1 MFKFK
6 FDRWTWQVSQD
17 CLEDFLAVAS
27 ELRVGGIGFGS
38 KEEKEA
44 RQQKEISPAFG
55 FHQSSVGP
63 GLEDDQEKESSSLES
78 GWNNCWDPNIVEG
91 QKLDHEN
98 LESISLK
105 QKSENNKYEDG
116 AMLDME
122 KEEIGEIHKK
132 TGKKK
137 RHYDYLRDPIRVKAN
152 DRTGKVN
159 INSFRTRF
167 STLRRKVS
175 FLQLE
180 HGLLPDYL
188 LMVKNNV
195 QKENVPNP
203 AQNAGKY
210 MVKCSGQVEE
220 VLKTIGLRFNSTSMV
235 MMANNFDFTEE
246 KLDGVVEEKH
256 MASEVVDDEGGRLEL
271 AGQSVKVAIQSFK
284 TR

>member
-1 MFKFK
+1 MFQVQI
-6 FDRWTWQVSQD
+6 WTWQVSQD

-63 GLEDDQEKESSSLES
+63 GLEDDQEKESSSMEA

-98 LESISLK
+98 LERISLK

-116 AMLDME
+116 AMLDIE

-271 AGQSVKVAIQSFK
+271 AGQSVKVVIQSFK

>member
-1 MFKFK
+1 M
-6 FDRWTWQVSQD
+6 SQD

-38 KEEKEA
+38 KEEKEIKA
-44 RQQKEISPAFG
+44 RQQKDISPAFG

-63 GLEDDQEKESSSLES
+63 GVEDDQERESSSLES

-116 AMLDME
+116 AMLDIE

-271 AGQSVKVAIQSFK
+271 AGQSVKVVIQSFK

>member
-1 MFKFK
+1 M
-6 FDRWTWQVSQD
+6 SQD

-38 KEEKEA
+38 KEEKEINA
-44 RQQKEISPAFG
+44 RQQKDISPAFG

-63 GLEDDQEKESSSLES
+63 GLEDDQDKESSSLGS

-116 AMLDME
+116 AMLDIE

-210 MVKCSGQVEE
+210 MVKCSDQVEE

-271 AGQSVKVAIQSFK
+271 AGQSVKVVIQSFK

>member
-1 MFKFK
+1 M
-6 FDRWTWQVSQD
+6 SQD

-38 KEEKEA
+38 KEEKEINA

-63 GLEDDQEKESSSLES
+63 GLEDDQEKESSSLGS

-98 LESISLK
+98 LERIPLK
-105 QKSENNKYEDG
+105 QRSENNKYEDG